1 MYLYWLL
8 IFRLL
13 RGTFYILMKQP
24 GLAMDDLSQLIE
36 DAECPVRV
44 KVNALIKRAS
54 LYIQQA
60 KDPKKDPELSFADF
74 ALAVEIDPEN
84 ADVYH
89 HRQDL
94 NIRPDLIFL
103 VKFLSMNSMTRNE
116 SLGTWWC

>member
-1 MYLYWLL
+1 
-8 IFRLL
+8 
-13 RGTFYILMKQP
+13 MKQP
-24 GLAMDDLSQLIE
+24 GLAMDDLSELIE

-89 HRQDL
+89 HRQDI
-94 NIRPDLIFL
+94 NDSPEF
-103 VKFLSMNSMTRNE
+103 FS
-116 SLGTWWC
+116 